1 MLGAGFRRGANAG
14 FRTGRILLSRRA
26 AQQQQRSMA
35 MGVCL
40 AHKVSFCNV
49 AGLKSVFGQG
59 KFKLKILF
67 ELCYSFKVQAV
78 N

>member
-40 AHKVSFCNV
+40 AHKVSLCNV
-49 AGLKSVFGQG
+49 AGVNS
-59 KFKLKILF
+59 ILTEGRKGF
-67 ELCYSFKVQAV
+67 T
-78 N
+78 